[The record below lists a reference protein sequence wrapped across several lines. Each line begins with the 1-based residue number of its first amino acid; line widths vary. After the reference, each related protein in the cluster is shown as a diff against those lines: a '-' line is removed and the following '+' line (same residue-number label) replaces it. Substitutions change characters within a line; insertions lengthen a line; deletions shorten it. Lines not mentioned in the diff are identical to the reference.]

1 MDTNLTDYFIHNIS
15 AKNVSAA
22 NRENYHNWN
31 PEKYFKPK
39 VFIWKHSSKSDTF
52 KNTNTCIISLKKIAN
67 VYKRLRV

>member
-1 MDTNLTDYFIHNIS
+1 MDTNLTDYFIDNIS

-39 VFIWKHSSKSDTF
+39 VFI
-52 KNTNTCIISLKKIAN
+52 
-67 VYKRLRV
+67 